1 MRPATKVLGLVGLI
15 LSFASLGYGATI
27 SGTVKGPDGKS
38 FKGAFVAAQN
48 LESRITVNVLSDKD
62 GRYRVENL
70 PEGQYQLMVRA
81 VGYRFEPHTGI
92 NLTAEQNASYEIAL
106 DKGTVHWTDLSIY
119 QGAQLLPDGPGRD
132 RLTSTCFGCHGF
144 QSRMAAQVR
153 DETGWRDRVNYMRTS
168 FGYLLGKFNDEDRD
182 NVTAYLTKYFG
193 PDSPLPHSPAEMP
206 KYEQVKQA
214 PFSDEAMKIVYVTYD
229 MPGANRFPGASKP
242 ERDGN
247 VWIWEYRGH
256 WFSKLDPKTGQITEY
271 SIPGVDQAS
280 NHTVVVGP
288 DGMIWFSEQ
297 ADDTIGKMDPATHKI
312 TRYRAPSRGT
322 KHTLVVDSKGT
333 VWATGSPLSRF
344 DPETEMYHEYPEV
357 QNAYGLSLDKDENVW
372 FTEFSKD
379 GKIGKVDAKTGKLTK
394 YTQPTPESWPRRLK
408 IDAQGIVWFCEYE
421 AGKIGRFDPK
431 TETFKEFALPG
442 GRPTP
447 YALMIDKNTG
457 HVWFS
462 SMEMDIISEM
472 DPATGKIMQYPFLFS
487 ENGMRDFFQDADGR
501 TWFGSQANNRVG
513 YFYLAG
519 SSTSQRAAADVPK
532 GGK

>member
-15 LSFASLGYGATI
+15 FSLASFVCGATI
-27 SGTVKGPDGKS
+27 SGSVKGPDGKL
-38 FKGAFVAAQN
+38 FKGAFVEAQN

-70 PEGQYQLMVRA
+70 PEGQYQLIVRA
-81 VGYRFEPHTGI
+81 VGYRFEPRTGI
-92 NLTAEQNASYEIAL
+92 NLAAEHNASYEIAL
-106 DKGTVHWTDLSIY
+106 EKGTVHWTDLSIY
-119 QGAQLLPDGPGRD
+119 QGAQLLPEGRGRD

-214 PFSDEAMKIVYVTYD
+214 PFSDEAMKMVYVTYD

-256 WFSKLDPKTGQITEY
+256 WFGKLDPKTGQITEY

-280 NHTVVVGP
+280 NHTVVIGP

-297 ADDTIGKMDPATHKI
+297 ADNTIGKMDPATHKI

-322 KHTLVVDSKGT
+322 KHTLVVDSKGM

-344 DPETEMYHEYPEV
+344 DPETETYHEYP
-357 QNAYGLSLDKDENVW
+357 
-372 FTEFSKD
+372 
-379 GKIGKVDAKTGKLTK
+379 
-394 YTQPTPESWPRRLK
+394 
-408 IDAQGIVWFCEYE
+408 
-421 AGKIGRFDPK
+421 
-431 TETFKEFALPG
+431 LPG

-447 YALMIDKNTG
+447 YALMIDKKTN

-462 SMEMDIISEM
+462 SMEMDTISEM
-472 DPATGKIMQYPFLFS
+472 DPATGKITQYPFLFS
-487 ENGMRDFFQDADGR
+487 ENGMRDFFQDAEGR

-519 SSTSQRAAADVPK
+519 SGTSQRAAVDVQK
-532 GGK
+532 GG